1 MRTSE
6 QLTTLLGALV
16 LARKDFK
23 PITKDAT
30 GVVGKDHPYK
40 YADLSGILEAII
52 PACLTNGL
60 VILQSIDAE
69 TSSLTTR
76 VAHVS
81 GEWVECVYPLP
92 STTSA
97 QAFGSALTYGR
108 RYSIQS
114 LLCLAAADDDGA
126 VDVPPARKSKPA
138 KASGKA
144 ISNPQRLEL
153 WKTAERAGWNTVQ
166 FKNYLE
172 KTVGIRSSADVLET
186 QYDDLLT
193 VFGTPFEPEGD
204 TAP

>member
-6 QLTTLLGALV
+6 QLTTLLAALV

-23 PITKDAT
+23 PITKDAL
-30 GVVGKDHPYK
+30 GVVGKDHQYK

-52 PACLTNGL
+52 PACLVNGL

-126 VDVPPARKSKPA
+126 VEVPPARKKKPTGKTITSEQQRQMWNTA
-138 KASGKA
+138 K
-144 ISNPQRLEL
+144 
-153 WKTAERAGWNTVQ
+153 RAGWNSVQ
-166 FKNYLE
+166 YKNYLE
-172 KTVGIRSSADVLET
+172 GTVRVQSSADVLET

-193 VFGTPFEPEGD
+193 VFGTPYEPEGNH
-204 TAP
+204 P

>member
-6 QLTTLLGALV
+6 QTTTLLAALV

-23 PITKDAT
+23 PFTKDAI
-30 GVVGKDHPYK
+30 GVVGKDHPYR

-52 PACLTNGL
+52 PACLANGL
-60 VILQSIDAE
+60 IILQSIDAE

-81 GEWVECVYPLP
+81 GEFVECVYPLP
-92 STTSA
+92 ATVSA

-108 RYSIQS
+108 RYSLQA
-114 LLCLAAADDDGA
+114 LFCLAASDDDA
-126 VDVPPARKSKPA
+126 AEAPPPRKKPVE
-138 KASGKA
+138 KKGGKT
-144 ISNPQRLEL
+144 ITNKQRMEL
-153 WKTAERAGWNTVQ
+153 WATAERSGWNSVQ

-172 KTVGIRSSADVLET
+172 GTVKVHSSADVLET

-193 VFGTPFEPEGD
+193 VFGTPFEPEGEH
-204 TAP
+204 A